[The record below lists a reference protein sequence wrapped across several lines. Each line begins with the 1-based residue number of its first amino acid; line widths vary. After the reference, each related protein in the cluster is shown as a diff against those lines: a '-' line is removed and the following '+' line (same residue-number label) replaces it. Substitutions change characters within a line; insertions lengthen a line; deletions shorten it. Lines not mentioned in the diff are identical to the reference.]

1 MQAYTGGCYT
11 VTEFIFFSNC
21 TQSTIV
27 LPGSIIISKCN
38 DMPANRSRVSISQSC
53 EVTVIV
59 VTDCGDSEPMEIVL
73 QLFLLPVQP
82 Q

>member
-1 MQAYTGGCYT
+1 MQAYTSGCYT

-27 LPGSIIISKCN
+27 LPGSILASV
-38 DMPANRSRVSISQSC
+38 MTFLPANRVSTSQSC

-59 VTDCGDSEPMEIVL
+59 VTDCGDSEPVTMSERWDYIIITM
-73 QLFLLPVQP
+73 
-82 Q
+82 